1 MFGESLC
8 LSPQLVSFAVDHAHV
23 IRVGDAYPKA
33 DALDG
38 SPIFLIRKLLNI
50 ILITFKSLTREL
62 YPSPFV

>member
-1 MFGESLC
+1 M
-8 LSPQLVSFAVDHAHV
+8 VSFAVDHAHV